1 MIKPGFQNTDSSKDI
16 SVGAKYNAL
25 KAARRASPPHKPT
38 AGQSSLPLKFVNAEQ
53 MEHSDGVK
61 SREASGQNR
70 RLRTRICSQYGDG
83 SKPSFQRISN
93 SPNNEHRYLNI
104 PDFQRGPDD
113 INSLITES
121 VIKVNEMIASAT
133 SNMAQ
138 NNDGGEVAYRPR
150 MSSHSLEKQTF
161 RGLVSQNKITT
172 SSIIDEELPPVQVVT
187 VKAAHLPPNPRAN
200 QLHKG
205 LRMNLIESLG
215 PGPDQGSKQVAKDLS
230 QYQKK
235 KFGSDNKPRDPN
247 NQRHSQPEIK
257 LQVRGKKAACAQT
270 ISNPV
275 SINLFDTKFRNAF
288 ESGLDAADYP
298 EDAEADAENLL
309 CIEHDKNSHEG
320 RSVHLNEVASK

>member
-1 MIKPGFQNTDSSKDI
+1 MNTEKI
-16 SVGAKYNAL
+16 
-25 KAARRASPPHKPT
+25 
-38 AGQSSLPLKFVNAEQ
+38 
-53 MEHSDGVK
+53 EHSDGLK
-61 SREASGQNR
+61 SREPSEQNR
-70 RLRTRICSQYGDG
+70 RLRPRIGSQYDDG
-83 SKPSFQRISN
+83 SKPSQRISN
-93 SPNNEHRYLNI
+93 SPNRHLNI

-138 NNDGGEVAYRPR
+138 NNDGGEVGYRPR

-161 RGLVSQNKITT
+161 RGLVSQNKVTT

-187 VKAAHLPPNPRAN
+187 VKAGHLPANPRAN

-215 PGPDQGSKQVAKDLS
+215 PGPDHGSKQVAKDLT

-247 NQRHSQPEIK
+247 QQRRSEPEIK
-257 LQVRGKKAACAQT
+257 L
-270 ISNPV
+270 
-275 SINLFDTKFRNAF
+275 
-288 ESGLDAADYP
+288 
-298 EDAEADAENLL
+298 
-309 CIEHDKNSHEG
+309 
-320 RSVHLNEVASK
+320 